1 MKSQQFVQHF
11 LDVEVSKE
19 AMQTAKLALLD
30 YVSASLWARDSPEL
44 HQLKKAY
51 SEQLVGDCVLI
62 GDERTASSS
71 FSALYN
77 GFQAH
82 LLDMDDTHGNVR
94 GHPSAVLFF
103 TLFTELPHHTGE
115 EVLNAYV
122 IGVEIMARLGLAVN
136 PNHYLQGWHNTSTLG
151 GLAATGAYAR
161 LKKLSIE
168 QTLTAMTIATSQA
181 AGV

>member
-19 AMQTAKLALLD
+19 AMPKAKLALLD

-94 GHPSAVLFF
+94 GHPSAVLF
-103 TLFTELPHHTGE
+103 
-115 EVLNAYV
+115 
-122 IGVEIMARLGLAVN
+122 
-136 PNHYLQGWHNTSTLG
+136 STFG
-151 GLAATGAYAR
+151 RT
-161 LKKLSIE
+161 
-168 QTLTAMTIATSQA
+168 
-181 AGV
+181 